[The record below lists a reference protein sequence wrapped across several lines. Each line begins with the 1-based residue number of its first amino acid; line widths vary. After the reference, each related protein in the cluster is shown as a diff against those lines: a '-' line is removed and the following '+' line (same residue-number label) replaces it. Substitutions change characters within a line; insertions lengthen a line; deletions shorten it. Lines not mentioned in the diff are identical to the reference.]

1 MNLNLKIKEAFKIPE
16 YLQHGSNESL
26 IDQQDANKSFIQN
39 MEFYDKVVNEIY
51 DNHLFSDGIDIM
63 NDHGEL
69 QKLNYEIK
77 FQPDSGDSIN
87 FSTINTNLQ
96 KMLSENSELQQKIL
110 NNSLENAKTTMRTYN
125 KSADMHRTQEFHKNV
140 MNEEVETIETRN
152 EKLGTNLSNS
162 QRQLEINNYYYKKNK
177 AQVRILFNILYLCLT
192 IYVLTF
198 LNKHLSFIFNDT
210 AFVILLGII
219 LGIFFIYFCLALY
232 DIYARD
238 DDNFDEYSYFWRKSV
253 NDLASSGLPK
263 ELLSEDLDFSVCDK
277 K

>member
-1 MNLNLKIKEAFKIPE
+1 MNLNLKIQEAFKIPE
-16 YLQHGSNESL
+16 YLQHGSNEAI
-26 IDQQDANKSFIQN
+26 IDQQNANKSFIQN
-39 MEFYDKVVNEIY
+39 MDFYDTVVNEMY
-51 DNHLFSDGIDIM
+51 DNHLFSNGIDIM
-63 NDHGEL
+63 NDDGTL
-69 QKLNYEIK
+69 QKVNYESK
-77 FQPDSGDSIN
+77 FEDSDFSFNIIN
-87 FSTINTNLQ
+87 NKLQAMLTN
-96 KMLSENSELQQKIL
+96 NSELQQKIL
-110 NNSLENAKTTMRTYN
+110 NNSLENARTTMKTYN

-140 MNEEVETIETRN
+140 MNEEVETIEKRN

-198 LNKHLSFIFNDT
+198 LNKHIPFIFNDT
-210 AFVILLGII
+210 AFIILLGII

-238 DDNFDEYSYFWRKSV
+238 DDNFDEYSYFWRRSV

-263 ELLSEDLDFSVCDK
+263 ELLNEDLDFSVCDK